1 MDTDELGLTIRTY
14 RKKKGLT
21 QRELGD
27 LLGISDKMVSRW
39 ENGLSIP
46 DAVMYLD
53 ICRELEIPSA
63 DEVGSGRVSPR
74 RSIHTGRRLWIT
86 LLVIVCLI
94 TATVITSA
102 LIRYLA
108 FRAADDKAD
117 PIIYRGRSAYIRE
130 SEIKSGYDLYRLS
143 GMTEQEALSSSV
155 AYFKELNSLYA
166 LAKRKGYTVS
176 DREVKKH
183 LSDLKDSIKK
193 GNADREMSREF
204 EIAVSSSGSEDK
216 YWDQAFKSYKK
227 IIPVEKMNADIER
240 KYLRNNSMSDGEDFN
255 TYYQEFKNKLV
266 RSEHYKKIRPISFLK
281 NK

>member
-1 MDTDELGLTIRTY
+1 MPPLPDIPQ
-14 RKKKGLT
+14 KK
-21 QRELGD
+21 
-27 LLGISDKMVSRW
+27 
-39 ENGLSIP
+39 P
-46 DAVMYLD
+46 
-53 ICRELEIPSA
+53 
-63 DEVGSGRVSPR
+63 
-74 RSIHTGRRLWIT
+74 
-86 LLVIVCLI
+86 
-94 TATVITSA
+94 
-102 LIRYLA
+102 LIRA
-108 FRAADDKAD
+108 FS
-117 PIIYRGRSAYIRE
+117 YNE
-130 SEIKSGYDLYRLS
+130 SDI
-143 GMTEQEALSSSV
+143 
-155 AYFKELNSLYA
+155 
-166 LAKRKGYTVS
+166 
-176 DREVKKH
+176 KH